1 MNTTHA
7 VLDKPAQI
15 LGLRAICLMRG
26 LELEMKNPGM
36 RLTNKAPKCST
47 IIRRELGFK
56 GSTHKI
62 YCQYLRYLNV
72 QGIINLSPDSVDL
85 INEALD

>member
-7 VLDKPAQI
+7 VLDNHAQI

-36 RLTNKAPKCST
+36 RLTNKAPSAFT
-47 IIRRELGFK
+47 IVKRELGFK
-56 GSTHKI
+56 GSKHKV
-62 YCQYLRYLNV
+62 YCKYLRYLNV